1 MGRKVEI
8 ILGPT
13 GVGKTDFSIDRALEV
28 SSPVISCD
36 SRQIYKEMR
45 IGTAVPSDEQ
55 LEKVQHF
62 FIRTVSVN
70 TPFTAGDYERE
81 ALDLV
86 NRLFAEGHE
95 TLVMTGGSML
105 YVEAFCSGL
114 DDIPEVPLSLREHLM
129 DCLHTEGVEVLAEEL
144 KELDPA
150 TYESID
156 LSNGRRV
163 VRALEVSLYTGQPF
177 SSFKTGKSKVRD
189 FEIVKSGLSRE
200 REELYAR
207 IDRRVLNMME
217 EGLEEEARSLLP
229 YRNLPALRTVGY
241 KEMFDYFD
249 GLTDLETA
257 VSLIQRNS
265 RHYAKRQ
272 LTWWR
277 KDPDINWIDL

>member
-1 MGRKVEI
+1 MGRTVEI

-55 LEKVQHF
+55 LERVQHY
-62 FIRTVSVN
+62 FIQTVSVN
-70 TPFTAGDYERE
+70 TPYTAGDYERE

-86 NRLFAEGHE
+86 DRLFAEGHE
-95 TLVMTGGSML
+95 TLIMTGGSML

-114 DDIPEVPLSLREHLM
+114 DDIPDVPLSLREHLM
-129 DCLHTEGVEVLAEEL
+129 DCLETEGVDVLASEL

-163 VRALEVSLYTGQPF
+163 VRALEVCLYTGQPF
-177 SSFKTGKSKVRD
+177 SSFKTGKSKVREFD
-189 FEIVKSGLSRE
+189 IVKKGLSRD
-200 REELYAR
+200 REDLYSR
-207 IDRRVLNMME
+207 IDGRVLKMMD
-217 EGLEEEARSLLP
+217 EGLEKEARNLLH
-229 YRNLPALRTVGY
+229 YRDLPALKTVGY
-241 KEMFDYFD
+241 REMFDYFD
-249 GLTDLETA
+249 GVTDLDTA

-277 KDPDINWIDL
+277 KDPEINWINL

>member
-86 NRLFAEGHE
+86 NHLFAEGHE

-129 DCLHTEGVEVLAEEL
+129 DCLQTEGVEVLADEL